1 MAAEFAKDSLREVN
15 KRLADADIYLTPH
28 LLLKLGSLLSG
39 VFLLIGGGI
48 TPPACPFADCPPA
61 DCPPLARCPLPL
73 AIGCRST
80 LARPAL
86 APLTR
91 KARAGAAHVC
101 AAFSLALS
109 RAGVLGTTAMLFGG
123 GFAYVIGSFYAIVFG
138 VMVVVVELQ
147 KSERWEYIAYAYE
160 WIDIYLK
167 FMTLQRGKGMF
178 YLGVGALVFFIG
190 PEGHSSNWVQPWGVN
205 NVAALC
211 LAAMGVIHTL
221 QIVKERG
228 ASSNVDGT
236 VTPNGFQL
244 TGVSEMDFNSPYAGP
259 PAAEESVSSKNPF
272 LQRS

>member
-1 MAAEFAKDSLREVN
+1 
-15 KRLADADIYLTPH
+15 
-28 LLLKLGSLLSG
+28 
-39 VFLLIGGGI
+39 
-48 TPPACPFADCPPA
+48 
-61 DCPPLARCPLPL
+61 
-73 AIGCRST
+73 
-80 LARPAL
+80 
-86 APLTR
+86 
-91 KARAGAAHVC
+91 
-101 AAFSLALS
+101 
-109 RAGVLGTTAMLFGG
+109 MLFGG

-147 KSERWEYIAYAYE
+147 KSERWEHIADAYE

-228 ASSNVDGT
+228 AGSNVDGT
-236 VTPNGFQL
+236 AALTPNGFQL